1 MVVGGRGA
9 TMSKISAR
17 LSMFL
22 VLVILP
28 GLLVAEPYTYEHEGE
43 PLFSIT
49 FPDGWYVDTDY
60 MAEAREG
67 GGDTG
72 LRILEAMPDDGT
84 KLWFGIWVAPEKV
97 TDFESALEYV
107 ASLDGDLF
115 TNVEFSRPQDATF
128 NGMAG
133 KTFHGLARR
142 LNEDVEFA
150 VAIFAPREGIFT
162 VALYVGRPQTWGKH
176 QTQLDKVVESIRPA
190 AR

>member
-1 MVVGGRGA
+1 
-9 TMSKISAR
+9 MSRTNKR
-17 LSMFL
+17 LA
-22 VLVILP
+22 ILLTLIAVP
-28 GLLVAEPYTYEHEGE
+28 GLISAEPYTYEHDGE

-60 MAEAREG
+60 MAEARAG

-97 TDFESALEYV
+97 DDFDSALEYV
-107 ASLDGDLF
+107 ASLDGALF
-115 TNVEFSRPQDATF
+115 TNVEFSKPQDASF
-128 NGMAG
+128 NGMAA

-150 VAIFAPREGIFT
+150 VAVFEPTEGVFT
-162 VALYVGRPQTWGKH
+162 VALYVGRPQTWLKH
-176 QTQLDKVVESIRPA
+176 QAQLDTVVESIAPA
-190 AR
+190 TR